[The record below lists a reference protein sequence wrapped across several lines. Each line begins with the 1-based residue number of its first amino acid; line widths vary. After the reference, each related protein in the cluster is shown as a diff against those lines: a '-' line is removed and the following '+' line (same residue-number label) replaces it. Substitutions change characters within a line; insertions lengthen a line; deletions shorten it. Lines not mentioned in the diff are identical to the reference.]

1 MVTKFIR
8 KTRGIAT
15 ISFSNEASGIFGV
28 YRHTS
33 CESTRVL
40 APSGERD

>member
-1 MVTKFIR
+1 MVKKFVR

-28 YRHTS
+28 HRHTS
-33 CESTRVL
+33 CDSTRVL